1 MRRSFAAA
9 GVAATCVLVSP
20 VVASA
25 AEGVPGNPT
34 SMNVKVSGTTVT
46 VTGTCPTE
54 GVQAEASYD
63 IYRGQWPRQ
72 LGLMTKKG
80 KIYTRTFT
88 EVPPDYWEATM
99 VCLDGSNGH
108 ATRRFRVGV
117 PPGPGWENTPGPTE
131 PTPTKPTTKPTKSKP
146 KPAPQVAVKPQGAP
160 QTGGG
165 PVDDESGVPALV
177 AGGAILL
184 VGAGGAG
191 TWVLR
196 RRNAARR

>member
-1 MRRSFAAA
+1 MRRTLVAA
-9 GVAATCVLVSP
+9 GVSAGCVLLSP

-80 KIYTRTFT
+80 KVYSRTFT
-88 EVPPDYWEATM
+88 NVAPDYWEATM

-117 PPGPGWENTPGPTE
+117 PQLTPPWDYT
-131 PTPTKPTTKPTKSKP
+131 PTPTKPKPTKPKP
-146 KPAPQVAVKPQGAP
+146 KPAPQVAVKPHGAP

-165 PVDDESGVPALV
+165 PADDESAVPALV

-184 VGAGGAG
+184 VGAGGAV
-191 TWVLR
+191 VLR
-196 RRNAARR
+196 RRASSKREEIRR

>member
-9 GVAATCVLVSP
+9 GVAAGCVLVSP

-34 SMNVKVSGTTVT
+34 SMSVKVSGTTVT

-54 GVQAEASYD
+54 GVEAQAYYD
-63 IYRGQWPRQ
+63 IYRGQFPKQ

-80 KIYTRTFT
+80 KVYSRTFT
-88 EVPPDYWEATM
+88 NVAPDYWEATM
-99 VCLDGSNGH
+99 ICLDGGNGH
-108 ATRRFRVGV
+108 AIRRFRVGV
-117 PPGPGWENTPGPTE
+117 PPIPGWGDPPASTKPTHTK
-131 PTPTKPTTKPTKSKP
+131 PAPKPTKPQP
-146 KPAPQVAVKPQGAP
+146 KPAPQVVVKPHGAP

-165 PVDDESGVPALV
+165 PADDGSAAPALV
-177 AGGAILL
+177 AGGALVL
-184 VGAGGAG
+184 VGAGSA
-191 TWVLR
+191 WAVR